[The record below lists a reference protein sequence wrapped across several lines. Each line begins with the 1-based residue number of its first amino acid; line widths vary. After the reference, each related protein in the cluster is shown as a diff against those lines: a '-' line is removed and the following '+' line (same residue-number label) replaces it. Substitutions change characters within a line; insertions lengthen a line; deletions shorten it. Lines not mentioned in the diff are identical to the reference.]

1 MKALTVVLSF
11 LTIFSTFTNLFSKP
25 TQPVNQIIKD
35 KSFVSKFGFLPTAET
50 DEVLRIKTHL
60 EYVEQFLRN
69 KKTEGISATLIENRN
84 NLLNILHQYIVE
96 ENFPSNY
103 DYEGQRLPCFI
114 DKNGKI
120 CAVGYLIEKSAGR
133 GVAEDINLRHKYDL
147 IMEMNDESVNEWI
160 ERSGLTKAECAM
172 IQPGY
177 EYGYDNNPI
186 STSYIIFSS
195 AFIASSLTFS
205 MLNAVNISKETK
217 SIDIPIVGLTVGTAQ
232 IIYGAYNYPN
242 KRNNSESEKVLSAV
256 NIGIGASSV
265 ILSTIALL
273 SKQKPEQKKVSWNL
287 YPFRIKESAGVGIQF
302 IVLN

>member
-133 GVAEDINLRHKYDL
+133 GVAEDINLRK
-147 IMEMNDESVNEWI
+147 
-160 ERSGLTKAECAM
+160 
-172 IQPGY
+172 
-177 EYGYDNNPI
+177 
-186 STSYIIFSS
+186 
-195 AFIASSLTFS
+195 
-205 MLNAVNISKETK
+205 
-217 SIDIPIVGLTVGTAQ
+217 
-232 IIYGAYNYPN
+232 
-242 KRNNSESEKVLSAV
+242 
-256 NIGIGASSV
+256 
-265 ILSTIALL
+265 
-273 SKQKPEQKKVSWNL
+273 
-287 YPFRIKESAGVGIQF
+287 
-302 IVLN
+302 